1 MTSEEEERPT
11 FVTGVYRRHRHQWVN
26 NASIS
31 KISKIPYILF
41 NLILNGQWL
50 NIYSAYQ
57 KCIKIFKLQ
66 TINESER
73 LKTETVLTALQRS
86 LVLQA
91 NVVSSHDQCVFILLL
106 HHYAVLCLELTLL
119 ATAQCIHKYVC
130 IQVFPWYNLCF
141 SLFWCFVIYV

>member
-1 MTSEEEERPT
+1 MRLQHNSLPLLPP
-11 FVTGVYRRHRHQWVN
+11 
-26 NASIS
+26 ASHLNTLVSVKYPRYHI
-31 KISKIPYILF
+31 YYLILF
-41 NLILNGQWL
+41 LNGQWL

-66 TINESER
+66 TINESET

-106 HHYAVLCLELTLL
+106 HHYAVLCL
-119 ATAQCIHKYVC
+119 
-130 IQVFPWYNLCF
+130 
-141 SLFWCFVIYV
+141 